1 MDPVAFIVLIS
12 FVSLVVFIVLFN
24 SFFAEKKNRKMS
36 ENVDASRKHFYY
48 LLETNEN
55 ISVEKLSV
63 KSINDI
69 LEYYY
74 DSDSSR
80 IIFTY
85 NEMKYPFKLS
95 FYKFQ
100 SYTYM
105 VASSENPI
113 VVNNLPVFINSFF
126 EKKINSTP
134 VEVYYFEALL
144 KNNDIF
150 LN

>member
-63 KSINDI
+63 KSINGAARVRSTI
-69 LEYYY
+69 PTSLMP
-74 DSDSSR
+74 
-80 IIFTY
+80 II
-85 NEMKYPFKLS
+85 
-95 FYKFQ
+95 
-100 SYTYM
+100 
-105 VASSENPI
+105 
-113 VVNNLPVFINSFF
+113 
-126 EKKINSTP
+126 
-134 VEVYYFEALL
+134 
-144 KNNDIF
+144 
-150 LN
+150 

>member
-1 MDPVAFIVLIS
+1 M
-12 FVSLVVFIVLFN
+12 
-24 SFFAEKKNRKMS
+24 
-36 ENVDASRKHFYY
+36 
-48 LLETNEN
+48 
-55 ISVEKLSV
+55 EKLSV

-74 DSDSSR
+74 DSYSSR
-80 IIFTY
+80 IIFNY